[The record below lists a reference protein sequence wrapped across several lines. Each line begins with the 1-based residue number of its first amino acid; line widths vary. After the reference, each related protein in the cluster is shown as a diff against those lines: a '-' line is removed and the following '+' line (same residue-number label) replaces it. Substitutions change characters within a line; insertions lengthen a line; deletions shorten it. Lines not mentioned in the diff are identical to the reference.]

1 MSKRTSLSDK
11 ENSDTKTAKAISA
24 LISSKKDQDEEE
36 LEKKDT
42 EKAVEINDDKPTM
55 VQEIVI
61 EKVSKKDKPKRA
73 TYYLNP
79 EIIKKIDALSKQSGT
94 GKSELVQKLLDD
106 ALRRVKI
113 KWQKIK
119 IEKPGYQPKRFSIYW
134 MSFYI
139 SDYYFNTTL

>member
-42 EKAVEINDDKPTM
+42 EKEVEINDDKPTM

-73 TYYLNP
+73 TYYLTP
-79 EIIKKIDALSKQSGT
+79 ETIKKIDALSKQSGT
-94 GKSELVQKLLDD
+94 GKSDLVQKLLDD
-106 ALRRVKI
+106 ALKRVKI
-113 KWQKIK
+113 K
-119 IEKPGYQPKRFSIYW
+119 
-134 MSFYI
+134 
-139 SDYYFNTTL
+139 